1 MRKNVDW
8 LSEQVTLT
16 LTLILTRTL
25 TGPNPK
31 PFCNINSANYI
42 LQSAIQQI
50 TNTSEMGGYKMRK
63 CESAMYKIKAKVTF
77 TVYTSTCVT
86 VAHLRAL

>member
-1 MRKNVDW
+1 MRKVICRIQIAKEVDW

-16 LTLILTRTL
+16 LTLTLTRTL

-31 PFCNINSANYI
+31 PFCNINSANYM

-50 TNTSEMGGYKMRK
+50 TNTSEMRGY
-63 CESAMYKIKAKVTF
+63 
-77 TVYTSTCVT
+77 
-86 VAHLRAL
+86 